1 MCNLK
6 TSYVFFPYE
15 DSYALRPRLNNYN
28 NILNERFSDILLS
41 VGLLRD
47 FMYSCFFPFL
57 SAAADFPLSWRRKC
71 VCHKSTP
78 APFA

>member
-1 MCNLK
+1 MF
-6 TSYVFFPYE
+6 FFPYE

-47 FMYSCFFPFL
+47 FMYSCFFSFPF
-57 SAAADFPLSWRRKC
+57 RCR
-71 VCHKSTP
+71 
-78 APFA
+78 